1 MKRIF
6 TLLFCAALF
15 SAANATD
22 VTTVG
27 QCINVLLGNNQPT
40 ALRATA
46 STANLDANNDG
57 VITITDVTTLIDM
70 ILAEENAQ
78 KNAPAQ
84 NIDVNK
90 LARQVI
96 MSETGTPDISDVDKA
111 VKHNLKNQDE

>member
-22 VTTVG
+22 VTTVD

-70 ILAEENAQ
+70 ILQ
-78 KNAPAQ
+78 KKMPRRM
-84 NIDVNK
+84 
-90 LARQVI
+90 LR
-96 MSETGTPDISDVDKA
+96 PRISTSTNSL
-111 VKHNLKNQDE
+111 VK